1 MKDSAFK
8 SFVRAANVKSGST
21 GKRSMGGIEAHAK
34 RLDKTSLLRRVRE
47 LDPLAWSKMGSGI
60 NAGGCDLWDAFKR
73 HKEETGAVERGGAS
87 LALHMLVGVSREW
100 LEEDGRDAHSAKN
113 DRIQRL
119 FDAAKAWAES
129 WAGEGSVIH
138 TRFDLDEQGSGNVDL
153 VVVPVRMQRRKSRKN
168 AAAKEVLTIS
178 TRMAKEELRKAMKAK
193 NSGQAMQSSWN
204 AWCKDRLDLRIERGK
219 SSEQTRR
226 KHIHADILRAEGEK
240 QRAEHQAAMAAVEAE
255 KQDASARA
263 EAEAKAASE
272 ALFLWA
278 KAASGP
284 YHGLLLEDLSE
295 AEEQAY
301 ELHRMVVGRYRAALR
316 AERDGR
322 LYPEQSRFLS
332 ELRNA
337 EPDPDRYVAAALTE
351 EVSGAGI
358 GLDIIERI
366 SELMR
371 RLLRR
376 IVQAVDTH
384 LLRYWTR
391 EDGGHKWDVTT
402 ARLCLGSAELV
413 ALEARAERE
422 AEELRT
428 AEPVYRRLADR
439 GRELDV

>member
-1 MKDSAFK
+1 MSGGGFK
-8 SFVRAANVKSGST
+8 SFVRAANVKAGST
-21 GKRSMGGIEAHAK
+21 GKTSMGGIEAHAK

-47 LDPLAWSKMGSGI
+47 LDPLAWSKMGVGI

-100 LEEDGRDAHSAKN
+100 LEEDGRDAHSAEN

-119 FDAAKAWAES
+119 FDEAKAWAES

-193 NSGQAMQSSWN
+193 TSGQAMQSSWN
-204 AWCKDRLDLRIERGK
+204 LWCKDRLDLRIERGK
-219 SSEQTRR
+219 SSDQTRR
-226 KHIHADILRAEGEK
+226 KHIHADILRAEGDK
-240 QRAEHQAAMAAVEAE
+240 QRAEHQAAMVAVEFE
-255 KQDASARA
+255 KRQATARA
-263 EAEAKAASE
+263 EARATAASE

-284 YHGLLLEDLSE
+284 YHGLLLEDLNE
-295 AEEQAY
+295 TEEQAY
-301 ELHRMVVGRYRAALR
+301 DLHRMVVGRYRGALR

-351 EVSGAGI
+351 EISGAGI
-358 GLDIIERI
+358 GLDMIERI

-371 RLLRR
+371 RLLQR
-376 IVQAVDTH
+376 IVQAVDTP
-384 LLRYWTR
+384 LLRYWPR
-391 EDGGHKWDVTT
+391 EDGGHKWDVIPT
-402 ARLCLGSAELV
+402 ALCVVRCPLS
-413 ALEARAERE
+413 
-422 AEELRT
+422 
-428 AEPVYRRLADR
+428 
-439 GRELDV
+439 